1 MSSSPVDSATARP
14 GGADR
19 VPGPRAG
26 AVGPTAAA
34 VRHGAVPRVG
44 GMPGQAVEEAAAL
57 VGRLTAAGGGMEQA
71 PREGMPPVEG
81 VTAVPGRPVRR
92 RNEGA
97 RA

>member
-1 MSSSPVDSATARP
+1 MTSSPVETAAARP

-34 VRHGAVPRVG
+34 VRHGAMPRVG
-44 GMPGQAVEEAAAL
+44 EMPRQAVVEAAAL
-57 VGRLTAAGGGMEQA
+57 VGRLTAAGGGTGQA
-71 PREGMPPVEG
+71 AREGMHPVEG

-92 RNEGA
+92 RNEGVPA
-97 RA
+97 